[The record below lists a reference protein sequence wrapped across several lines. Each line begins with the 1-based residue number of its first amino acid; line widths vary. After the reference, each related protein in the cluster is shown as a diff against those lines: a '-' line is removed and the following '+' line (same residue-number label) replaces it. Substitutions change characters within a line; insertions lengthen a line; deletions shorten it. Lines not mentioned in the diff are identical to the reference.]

1 MVQIRIMSLCLS
13 LKVNHLLF
21 LMTTYTVCSSLP
33 CLFLL
38 AAIIFVNSQTL
49 KITLKDCDFNK
60 EAAVGLLQAVG
71 DRRLSLT
78 IKYEYMYVILY

>member
-1 MVQIRIMSLCLS
+1 MFLTT
-13 LKVNHLLF
+13 LLIF
-21 LMTTYTVCSSLP
+21 YW
-33 CLFLL
+33 LL
-38 AAIIFVNSQTL
+38 LYFFVDSQTL

-78 IKYEYMYVILY
+78 ITYEYTYVIILIVVYIILCIAIIGLS

>member
-1 MVQIRIMSLCLS
+1 MFLTT
-13 LKVNHLLF
+13 LLIF
-21 LMTTYTVCSSLP
+21 YW
-33 CLFLL
+33 LL
-38 AAIIFVNSQTL
+38 LYFFVDSQTL

-78 IKYEYMYVILY
+78 ITYEYRYVIILIVVDILCTDIIGLS